1 MDSIQMGQFKVI
13 SKEKGKK
20 KKKKTQKHNQTIHT
34 VNLMLAYFQQ

>member
-13 SKEKGKK
+13 SKEKGK